1 MTRKTV
7 GERIITPLFFYFYSV
22 AFLYKGGSAAAATPG
37 PVLELPPP
45 VAGLTVEPLRD
56 QRGLVLPARAFIAFS
71 CTVTGPFLFSR
82 LAVTVCPRRANNVV
96 FAISCSAQPLRRGG
110 TSTMLCRPKLASSSS
125 VPLSIYLASLSF
137 YLAPLSFSHCCFY
150 T

>member
-1 MTRKTV
+1 LGRFLRANAAGSV
-7 GERIITPLFFYFYSV
+7 FVPLFFYFYSV
-22 AFLYKGGSAAAATPG
+22 GFLYKGGSAAAATPG

-82 LAVTVCPRRANNVV
+82 FKCMLA
-96 FAISCSAQPLRRGG
+96 LRK
-110 TSTMLCRPKLASSSS
+110 PQQ
-125 VPLSIYLASLSF
+125 Y
-137 YLAPLSFSHCCFY
+137 YAPPIILY
-150 T
+150 GPIRLV